1 MGWVSTERNH
11 DEQPTT
17 VGVIDDDPM
26 ICQMMRLILEDYSS
40 GRISVAFACTN
51 AADAIEHASHNPP
64 DVVLA
69 DIAMPGMDG
78 IEATRQLRMLPDPP
92 HVLILTSLSPNN
104 TVERAIEAGAEGFV
118 SKTDAPE
125 DIIRRVA
132 DVCEGSHSSIRQV
145 NGSSSAICISTSLSR
160 GAMRPVPC
168 STPCR
173 NANAKR

>member
-11 DEQPTT
+11 DEQPIT

-125 DIIRRVA
+125 DIRSEERRVGKE
-132 DVCEGSHSSIRQV
+132 CRSRQPCGRRV
-145 NGSSSAICISTSLSR
+145 RR
-160 GAMRPVPC
+160 GATVQSGK
-168 STPCR
+168 STAAHRRFASAPASVAAR
-173 NANAKR
+173 

>member
-11 DEQPTT
+11 DEQPIT

-40 GRISVAFACTN
+40 GRVSAVSTCT
-51 AADAIEHASHNPP
+51 
-64 DVVLA
+64 
-69 DIAMPGMDG
+69 
-78 IEATRQLRMLPDPP
+78 
-92 HVLILTSLSPNN
+92 
-104 TVERAIEAGAEGFV
+104 
-118 SKTDAPE
+118 
-125 DIIRRVA
+125 
-132 DVCEGSHSSIRQV
+132 
-145 NGSSSAICISTSLSR
+145 STSLSR

>member
-11 DEQPTT
+11 DEQPIT

-78 IEATRQLRMLPDPP
+78 IEARGRGLHQCGNQRENVHFRTHGQ
-92 HVLILTSLSPNN
+92 S
-104 TVERAIEAGAEGFV
+104 AYF
-118 SKTDAPE
+118 
-125 DIIRRVA
+125 IRR
-132 DVCEGSHSSIRQV
+132 R
-145 NGSSSAICISTSLSR
+145 
-160 GAMRPVPC
+160 
-168 STPCR
+168 
-173 NANAKR
+173 

>member
-11 DEQPTT
+11 DEQPIT

-118 SKTDAPE
+118 SKTDAGRYHPPCG
-125 DIIRRVA
+125 RRV
-132 DVCEGSHSSIRQV
+132 R
-145 NGSSSAICISTSLSR
+145 R
-160 GAMRPVPC
+160 GATVQSGKSTAAHRRFA
-168 STPCR
+168 STPASVAAR
-173 NANAKR
+173 

>member
-11 DEQPTT
+11 DEQPIT

-69 DIAMPGMDG
+69 DIACPAW
-78 IEATRQLRMLPDPP
+78 IALKPLVSSACFPILRMCL
-92 HVLILTSLSPNN
+92 
-104 TVERAIEAGAEGFV
+104 F
-118 SKTDAPE
+118 
-125 DIIRRVA
+125 
-132 DVCEGSHSSIRQV
+132 
-145 NGSSSAICISTSLSR
+145 
-160 GAMRPVPC
+160 
-168 STPCR
+168 
-173 NANAKR
+173 

>member
-11 DEQPTT
+11 DEQPIT

-104 TVERAIEAGAEGFV
+104 TVERAIEAGGRIRIENGR
-118 SKTDAPE
+118 SGRYHPPCG
-125 DIIRRVA
+125 RRV
-132 DVCEGSHSSIRQV
+132 R
-145 NGSSSAICISTSLSR
+145 R
-160 GAMRPVPC
+160 GATVQSGK
-168 STPCR
+168 STAAHRRFASAPASVAAR
-173 NANAKR
+173 

>member
-11 DEQPTT
+11 DEQPIT

-69 DIAMPGMDG
+69 DIAMPGMD
-78 IEATRQLRMLPDPP
+78 R
-92 HVLILTSLSPNN
+92 S
-104 TVERAIEAGAEGFV
+104 AGLHAFF
-118 SKTDAPE
+118 A
-125 DIIRRVA
+125 
-132 DVCEGSHSSIRQV
+132 
-145 NGSSSAICISTSLSR
+145 
-160 GAMRPVPC
+160 
-168 STPCR
+168 
-173 NANAKR
+173 

>member
-11 DEQPTT
+11 DEQPIT

-78 IEATRQLRMLPDPP
+78 IEATVSSACFPILRMCL
-92 HVLILTSLSPNN
+92 
-104 TVERAIEAGAEGFV
+104 F
-118 SKTDAPE
+118 
-125 DIIRRVA
+125 
-132 DVCEGSHSSIRQV
+132 
-145 NGSSSAICISTSLSR
+145 
-160 GAMRPVPC
+160 
-168 STPCR
+168 
-173 NANAKR
+173 

>member
-11 DEQPTT
+11 DEQPIT

-78 IEATRQLRMLPDPP
+78 IEATRQLRMLPRSSACAYSDVAESKQHGGTRHRSGRGRIRIENGRSGRYHPP
-92 HVLILTSLSPNN
+92 C
-104 TVERAIEAGAEGFV
+104 G
-118 SKTDAPE
+118 
-125 DIIRRVA
+125 RRV
-132 DVCEGSHSSIRQV
+132 R
-145 NGSSSAICISTSLSR
+145 R
-160 GAMRPVPC
+160 GATVQSGK
-168 STPCR
+168 STAAHRRFASAPASVAAR
-173 NANAKR
+173 